1 MTFPLDTE
9 NRGNGKKV
17 FSPTAFNPDSALRPN
32 AGGSEAKIIM
42 ETGKEER
49 GIYFK
54 GDFDNADE
62 VKAVLLAYKEADK
75 YHIQW
80 LKEMILDYVAAKTS
94 IKARRTNTF
103 ATILTGVWND
113 ENLNKRLF
121 QSKREQEEVR
131 K

>member
-1 MTFPLDTE
+1 MTFPIDIQ
-9 NRGNGKKV
+9 NKGNGNKTYK
-17 FSPTAFNPDSALRPN
+17 PDAYAPGSVLRP
-32 AGGSEAKIIM
+32 GQQGSEAKIIM

-103 ATILTGVWND
+103 ATILTGVWNS
-113 ENLNKRLF
+113 EGISKRIF